1 MSTLLDRI
9 KADSLEARKAKSL
22 IAGPLSA
29 LLGEIGTKEKTF
41 SPARPITDAEAV
53 AIVRKFLNGIE
64 ESLAAVKDLGGERI
78 ENERA
83 KLLAEKAKFESYL
96 PVQMSEE
103 AIRAVAEAR
112 KAAGEGMGQIMA
124 YLKANHAGAYDGG
137 LASKV
142 VKAALGG

>member
-9 KADSLEARKAKSL
+9 KADSLEARKARSL
-22 IAGPLSA
+22 VAGPLTA

-41 SPARPITDAEAV
+41 SPARPITEAEV
-53 AIVRKFLNGIE
+53 IAIVRKFLNGVE
-64 ESLAAVKDLGGERI
+64 ESLAAMKDLGGERI
-78 ENERA
+78 ESERT

-96 PVQMSEE
+96 PTQMTEE

-112 KAAGEGMGQIMA
+112 KAAGDGMGQIMA
-124 YLKANHAGAYDGG
+124 YLKANHAGQYDGG

-142 VKAALGG
+142 VKAVLA